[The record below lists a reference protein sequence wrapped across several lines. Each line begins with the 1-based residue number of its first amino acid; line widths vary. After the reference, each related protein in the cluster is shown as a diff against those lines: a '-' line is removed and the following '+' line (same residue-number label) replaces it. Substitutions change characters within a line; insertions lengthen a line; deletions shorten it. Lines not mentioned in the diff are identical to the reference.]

1 MVRFRFDDIW
11 KETNS
16 KDNIIGKEGY
26 CNVYTGFFPDCSEV
40 ALKRF
45 KNCSA
50 AGDTNFKLEARLL
63 LALGM
68 PILLL
73 DEVKI
78 VRLFKSTERFCAN
91 VAVKDV
97 MPTRVD
103 Y

>member
-1 MVRFRFDDIW
+1 MVSNRRKKRKREEVNRI
-11 KETNS
+11 E
-16 KDNIIGKEGY
+16 IGLECTHKR
-26 CNVYTGFFPDCSEV
+26 FFPDCSEV

-50 AGDTNFKLEARLL
+50 AGDTNFKHEARLL

-68 PILLL
+68 PILLI

-91 VAVKDV
+91 AVVKDV
-97 MPTRVD
+97 MPTRVN